1 MPKGFP
7 SNPYWA
13 RRKYNSTPC
22 RKCVITLSSCLVVS
36 ALAMGGMVGRMLFNA
51 CGVVDVLILKPF
63 NFDFF
68 LLYDG
73 ENRVAALGGVA
84 AD

>member
-1 MPKGFP
+1 
-7 SNPYWA
+7 
-13 RRKYNSTPC
+13 
-22 RKCVITLSSCLVVS
+22 
-36 ALAMGGMVGRMLFNA
+36 MGGMVGRMLFNA